1 MFAYD
6 HRLPLTPTLVNQ
18 VYTPSITINY
28 PRRLIGNGK
37 EEMTAQTW
45 AERLEHFHDGF
56 DSTEHII
63 QCVLSFSLSKVCWMG
78 GVLMRVGIC

>member
-6 HRLPLTPTLVNQ
+6 HRLPLIPTLVNQ
-18 VYTPSITINY
+18 VYTPNITINY

-37 EEMTAQTW
+37 EEMTSQTW

-56 DSTEHII
+56 DSTEHVI
-63 QCVLSFSLSKVCWMG
+63 QYVPQPYK
-78 GVLMRVGIC
+78 